1 MKIYLDFDGTCVE
14 HDYPR
19 MGRCN
24 FGCIE
29 VIKKLQDANHEII
42 LNTYRADLGEE
53 ALKQAQKWLN
63 EHYWMFVDRSLR
75 DSFELKPITQF
86 ETSKILPPPWR
97 IWGQDTI
104 NVSNDSIYIDDI
116 ATGIPLKPTV
126 MIKNGL
132 MVDWEQVEQ
141 DLINSKII

>member
-1 MKIYLDFDGTCVE
+1 MIIYLDFDGTCVE

-19 MGRCN
+19 IGRCN

-53 ALKQAQKWLN
+53 ALKHAQKWLN
-63 EHYWMFVDRSLR
+63 EHYWMFSKDKTI
-75 DSFELKPITQF
+75 ELKPITQS
-86 ETSKILPPPWR
+86 TTKKIQPAPWK
-97 IWGQDTI
+97 IWNQNKLNT
-104 NVSNDSIYIDDI
+104 SNDSIYIDDI
-116 ATGIPLKPTV
+116 AIGIPLKPTV
-126 MIKNGL
+126 MIQNSL

-141 DLINSKII
+141 DLINAKII

>member
-1 MKIYLDFDGTCVE
+1 MKIYLDFDGTVVE

-24 FGCIE
+24 FGCVE

-63 EHYWMFVDRSLR
+63 EHYWMFVDKSLR
-75 DSFELKPITQF
+75 NSFELKPITQF
-86 ETSKILPPPWR
+86 TTNKIQPAPWK
-97 IWGQDTI
+97 IFGQDKI
-104 NVSNDSIYIDDI
+104 NISNNSIYIDDI
-116 ATGIPLKPTV
+116 ATFIPLKPAV
-126 MIKNGL
+126 MVPNSL

-141 DLINSKII
+141 DLKKSNII

>member
-1 MKIYLDFDGTCVE
+1 MIIYLDFDGTVVE

-42 LNTYRADLGEE
+42 LNTYRANLGEE

-86 ETSKILPPPWR
+86 TPNKIQPAPWK
-97 IWGQDTI
+97 IFGQDNI
-104 NVSNDSIYIDDI
+104 NTSNNIIYIDDI
-116 ATGIPLKPTV
+116 AAKIPLKPTV

>member
-1 MKIYLDFDGTCVE
+1 MIIYLDFDGTCVE
-14 HDYPR
+14 HDYPN

-63 EHYWMFVDRSLR
+63 KHYWMFVDRSLR

-86 ETSKILPPPWR
+86 TPNKIQPPPWK
-97 IWGQDTI
+97 IWNQNEL

-126 MIKNGL
+126 MVPNSL

-141 DLINSKII
+141 DLINAKII